1 MLRKLFRI
9 ISVFLAVFVCAS
21 AVSCDLPSKTPIEQ
35 GYEIIS
41 IIDEKMNSDKLASSY
56 GMPEYALE
64 TLEALRAADYTGN
77 AEVYQLYMPRDVYFK
92 KLFGEDVSQDDFSET
107 LYNSLAAISASII
120 AHAIT
125 NTTKDYK
132 AIAVLS
138 MTSYGQAF
146 VDSSIDED
154 LLYLYVFNS
163 GAPIIVSMHP
173 SGNGAVTA
181 SGSLIVNDEFNTS
194 DKESIE
200 RSFARFGY
208 EGVTAKK
215 VS

>member
-9 ISVFLAVFVCAS
+9 ISIFLAVFVCAS

-41 IIDEKMNSDKLASSY
+41 IIDEKMNSDTLASNY
-56 GMPEYALE
+56 GMPEFALE
-64 TLEALRAADYTGN
+64 TLEALRVADYTGN

-107 LYNSLAAISASII
+107 LYNSLTAISASII
-120 AHAIT
+120 AHAI
-125 NTTKDYK
+125 TKDYK

-163 GAPIIVSMHP
+163 GSPIIVSMHP

-181 SGSLIVNDEFNTS
+181 SGCIIINDEFNTA
-194 DKESIE
+194 DKENIE

>member
-1 MLRKLFRI
+1 MLRKLFSI
-9 ISVFLAVFVCAS
+9 ISIFLVIIVCAS

-41 IIDEKMNSDKLASSY
+41 IIDEKINSDKLASIY
-56 GMPEYALE
+56 GIQADALE
-64 TLEALRAADYTGN
+64 LLETLRAADYTGN

-92 KLFGEDVSQDDFSET
+92 KLFGEDVSQDDFSKT
-107 LYNSLAAISASII
+107 LYNSLTAISASMI
-120 AHAIT
+120 AHIIDKNDYRALMVSSAI
-125 NTTKDYK
+125 
-132 AIAVLS
+132 
-138 MTSYGQAF
+138 SYGQAF

-181 SGSLIVNDEFNTS
+181 SGCIIINDEFNTA

>member
-9 ISVFLAVFVCAS
+9 ISIFLVITVCAS

-41 IIDEKMNSDKLASSY
+41 IIDEKMNSDKLASIY
-56 GMPEYALE
+56 GIQADALE
-64 TLEALRAADYTGN
+64 LLETLRAADYTGN

-107 LYNSLAAISASII
+107 LYNSLTAISASMI
-120 AHAIT
+120 AHIIDKNDYRALMVSSAI
-125 NTTKDYK
+125 
-132 AIAVLS
+132 
-138 MTSYGQAF
+138 SYGQAF

-181 SGSLIVNDEFNTS
+181 SGCIIINDEFNTA

>member
-1 MLRKLFRI
+1 MLQKLIRI
-9 ISVFLAVFVCAS
+9 ISVFLAIIVCAS

-41 IIDEKMNSDKLASSY
+41 IIDEKIDSDKLASIY
-56 GMPEYALE
+56 GIQADDLELLE
-64 TLEALRAADYTGN
+64 TLRAADYTEN

-107 LYNSLAAISASII
+107 LYNSLTAISASMI
-120 AHAIT
+120 AHTI
-125 NTTKDYK
+125 TKDYK

-181 SGSLIVNDEFNTS
+181 SGCIIINDEFNTA

>member
-9 ISVFLAVFVCAS
+9 ISIFLAVFVCAS

-64 TLEALRAADYTGN
+64 TLEALRVADYTGN

-107 LYNSLAAISASII
+107 LYNSLTAISVSMI
-120 AHAIT
+120 AHTIT
-125 NTTKDYK
+125 NDYK

-181 SGSLIVNDEFNTS
+181 SGCVIINDEFNTA
-194 DKESIE
+194 DKENIE

>member
-9 ISVFLAVFVCAS
+9 ISVFLAIIVCAS

-35 GYEIIS
+35 GYEIVS
-41 IIDEKMNSDKLASSY
+41 IIDEKMGSDKLASSY
-56 GMPEYALE
+56 GIPDKAFE
-64 TLEALRAADYTGN
+64 TLETLRAADYTRK
-77 AEVYQLYMPRDVYFK
+77 ATVYQLYMPRDVYSK
-92 KLFGEDVSQDDFSET
+92 KFFGADISQGDFSEA
-107 LYNSLAAISASII
+107 LYNSLTTISASVI
-120 AHAIT
+120 AHTI
-125 NTTKDYK
+125 TKDYK

-138 MTSYGQAF
+138 ITSYGQAF

-173 SGNGAVTA
+173 SGDGAVTA
-181 SGSLIVNDEFNTS
+181 SGCIIINDEFNTA
-194 DKESIE
+194 DEESIE
-200 RSFARFGY
+200 RSFALFGY
-208 EGVTAKK
+208 EGVVAKK

>member
-9 ISVFLAVFVCAS
+9 ISVFLVIIVCAS

-41 IIDEKMNSDKLASSY
+41 IIDEKIGSDKLASIY
-56 GMPEYALE
+56 GIQADDLELLE
-64 TLEALRAADYTGN
+64 TLRAADYTGN

-107 LYNSLAAISASII
+107 LYNSLTAISASMI
-120 AHAIT
+120 AHIIDKNDYRALMVSSAI
-125 NTTKDYK
+125 
-132 AIAVLS
+132 
-138 MTSYGQAF
+138 SYGQAF

-154 LLYLYVFNS
+154 MLYLYVFNS

-181 SGSLIVNDEFNTS
+181 SGCIIINDEFNTA

>member
-1 MLRKLFRI
+1 MLQKLIRI
-9 ISVFLAVFVCAS
+9 ISVFLAIIVCAS

-41 IIDEKMNSDKLASSY
+41 IIDEKMNSDKLASIY
-56 GMPEYALE
+56 GIQADALE
-64 TLEALRAADYTGN
+64 LLETLRAADYTGN

-107 LYNSLAAISASII
+107 LYNSLTAISASMI
-120 AHAIT
+120 AHIIDKNDYRALMVSSAI
-125 NTTKDYK
+125 
-132 AIAVLS
+132 
-138 MTSYGQAF
+138 SYGQAF

-181 SGSLIVNDEFNTS
+181 SGCIIINDEFNTA